1 MRSILIAA
9 TCWMGV
15 GLLTGC
21 TKLDEKLNAEL
32 TLEEAQE
39 IADINGLLRG
49 CYNSFRGPFQDQTG
63 VFALQDMSS
72 DDCIGPTRGGDWDDN
87 GVWRVLHTHSW
98 DPENQR
104 IRENFNNLL
113 QIVFNTTNLLTF
125 NPPADAAAQA
135 LALRAYAMFY
145 VLDLYNQV
153 PVREPGENL
162 LQDPQVLVGS
172 AALDKIIEDLESAQA
187 DLSETAAPTVATK
200 WMAKTM
206 LAKAYLNRG
215 VYANRLAPTF
225 DAADMDRVIALCDE
239 VINSGKFQIEDDF
252 FKSFTPT
259 NTETS
264 KEIIFANKNDIG
276 DGGNVRFHYYCGTH
290 YNQTPSGWNGFT
302 TLANFY
308 DKFEAADQR
317 RGRAYPGFTDVTGMR
332 VGFLIGQ
339 QFDEDGVALKDRSG
353 NNLVFTRDISPVISG
368 QVETPGIRV
377 VKYVPNMTDD
387 IAGTANNDYVLLRY
401 SDVLLM
407 KAEALF
413 RKGNTDD
420 ALDIVNE
427 LRDTRGA
434 TELTALTADNL
445 IDERGRE
452 FYWESWRRHDLI
464 RFGKY
469 LAPYGPT
476 KPGTSDNKYIIFP
489 IPSNALAVN
498 PNLTQNPG
506 Y

>member
-1 MRSILIAA
+1 MKSIIIIS
-9 TCWMGV
+9 TCWLGV

-32 TLEEAQE
+32 TQEEAIE
-39 IADINGLLRG
+39 IADISGLLKG
-49 CYNSFRGPFQDQTG
+49 CYTSFRGPFQDQTG

-87 GVWRVLHTHSW
+87 GVWRVLHTHTW
-98 DPENQR
+98 DADNQR
-104 IRENFNNLL
+104 IRENFSGLL
-113 QIVFNTTNLLTF
+113 QIVFNTTNLLNF
-125 NPPADAAAQA
+125 SPPAGPAAEAY
-135 LALRAYAMFY
+135 ALRAYAMFY

-153 PVREPGENL
+153 PVREPGGNL
-162 LQDPQVLVGS
+162 LLDPDVFVGTD
-172 AALDKIIEDLESAQA
+172 ALGKIIEDLEKAEP
-187 DLSETAAPTVATK
+187 DLSETAPPTQATK
-200 WMAKTM
+200 WMVKTM
-206 LAKAYLNRG
+206 LAKAYLNKG

-225 DAADMDRVIALCDE
+225 ETADLDKVIQYCDQI
-239 VINSGKFQIEDDF
+239 INSGRFSLEDDY
-252 FKSFTPT
+252 FKSFTSA
-259 NTETS
+259 NSETS
-264 KEIIFANKNDIG
+264 REIIFSNKNEIG

-308 DKFEAADQR
+308 DKFEAVDQR
-317 RGRAYPGFTDVTGMR
+317 VGRAYPGFTNVTGMR

-339 QFDEDGVALKDRSG
+339 QYDQNNAPLKDRSG

-377 VKYVPNMTDD
+377 VKYVPNMVDD
-387 IAGTANNDYVLLRY
+387 AGGSANNDYVLLRY

-413 RKGNTDD
+413 RKGETDE
-420 ALDIVNE
+420 ALDIVND
-427 LRDTRGA
+427 LRDKRGA
-434 TELTALTADNL
+434 TELASLTADNL
-445 IDERGRE
+445 LDERGRE
-452 FYWESWRRHDLI
+452 FYWESWRRHDMI
-464 RFGKY
+464 RFGKF

-476 KPGTSDNKYIIFP
+476 KPGTSDNKYVIFP